1 MEAYIVE
8 FLNMLGRWVHMITG
22 IAWIGASFYF
32 VWLDNHLHAPNDQ
45 AVADKGVG
53 GELWALHG
61 GGFYNAQKYK
71 VAPAKMPEVLHWFK
85 WEAYTTWMSGMFM
98 LALIYWYS
106 AEIYLIDPSVAD
118 ISKSAAVVMGA
129 GALGI
134 GWLVY
139 DYLCKSALGKDET
152 KLSAAIFVFTVIM
165 AFILTHIFSGRG
177 AFIHFGAMLGTI
189 MAANVYFIIMPGQQA
204 LVDATVEGKIPDP
217 KYAKNAKQR
226 SVHNTY
232 FTLPVLFVMIS
243 NHYAMTYGSAWNWLI
258 LILISVAGALIRVYF
273 VKCHFGKASKT
284 PLYIAGGLLF
294 LSFLGMSPIMES
306 TQAAA
311 PITAPASTQIA
322 STSVAPSEAAS
333 TFTAVQS
340 IIKVRCATCHAAKPT
355 QAGFAAAP
363 KGVMFDTANDI
374 VKHAAAINQQTVL
387 SKAMPIANL
396 TNMLPQERA
405 LLAQWYN
412 AGAKQQ

>member
-8 FLNMLGRWVHMITG
+8 FLNMLGRWVHMVTG

-32 VWLDNHLHAPNDQ
+32 VWLDNHLHAPNDPN
-45 AVADKGVG
+45 VADKGVG

-71 VAPAKMPEVLHWFK
+71 VAPKKMPEVLHWFK

-98 LALIYWYS
+98 LALIYWYG

-129 GALGI
+129 ATLGF
-134 GWLVY
+134 GWWAY
-139 DYLCKSALGKDET
+139 DYLCKSKWGQDE
-152 KLSAAIFVFTVIM
+152 KRLSAAVFAFVVIM
-165 AFILTHIFSGRG
+165 AFFLTHVFSGRG

-204 LVDATVEGKIPDP
+204 LVDATNAGTVPDP
-217 KYAKNAKQR
+217 KYAINAKQR

-243 NHYAMTYGSAWNWLI
+243 NHYAMTYSSAWNWLL
-258 LILISVAGALIRVYF
+258 LIMISVAGALIRVYF
-273 VKCHFGKASKT
+273 VQRHFGEPSKKT
-284 PLYIAGGLLF
+284 LYAAGGLLF
-294 LSFLGMSPIMES
+294 IVFIGMSPIMPS
-306 TQAAA
+306 KQAAA
-311 PITAPASTQIA
+311 PTPVTNTTAAGNT
-322 STSVAPSEAAS
+322 PSESAK

-340 IIKVRCATCHAAKPT
+340 IMKVRCATCHAAKPT

-363 KGVMFDTANDI
+363 KGIMLETPQQI
-374 VKHAAAINQQTVL
+374 VTNAASIHQQSVL
-387 SKAMPIANL
+387 SNAMPIANL
-396 TNMLPQERA
+396 TKMTAEERA
-405 LLAQWYN
+405 FIGKWYK
-412 AGAKQQ
+412 AGAKQ

>member
-32 VWLDNHLHAPNDQ
+32 VWLDNHLHAPKDPEI
-45 AVADKGVG
+45 ADKGVG

-71 VAPAKMPEVLHWFK
+71 VAPKKMPEVLHWFK

-118 ISKSAAVVMGA
+118 ISKSAAVLMGVA
-129 GALGI
+129 TLGF
-134 GWLVY
+134 GWWAY
-139 DYLCKSALGKDET
+139 DYLCKSKWGEDE
-152 KLSAAIFVFTVIM
+152 KHLSAAVFAFTVIM
-165 AFILTHIFSGRG
+165 AFFLTHVFSGRG

-189 MAANVYFIIMPGQQA
+189 MAANVYFVIMPGQQA
-204 LVDATVEGKIPDP
+204 LVDATNAGTVPDP
-217 KYAKNAKQR
+217 KYAANAKQR

-243 NHYAMTYGSAWNWLI
+243 NHYAMTYGSAWNWLV
-258 LILISVAGALIRVYF
+258 LIMISVAGALIRVYF
-273 VKCHFGKASKT
+273 VKRHFGEASKT
-284 PLYIAGGLLF
+284 PIYAAGGLLF
-294 LSFLGMSPIMES
+294 LCFLGMSPIMES
-306 TQAAA
+306 KQAVA
-311 PITAPASTQIA
+311 PTLAPATSAATVA
-322 STSVAPSEAAS
+322 SGPSESAK

-340 IIKVRCATCHAAKPT
+340 IVKVRCASCHAAKPT

-363 KGVMFDTANDI
+363 KGINLDTPQDI
-374 VKHAAAINQQTVL
+374 AKHAASIYQQSVL
-387 SKAMPIANL
+387 SKAMPIANM
-396 TNMLPQERA
+396 TKMTDDERA
-405 LLAQWYN
+405 FIGQWYK
-412 AGAKQQ
+412 AGAKQ

>member
-32 VWLDNHLHAPNDQ
+32 VWLDNHLHAPNDPE
-45 AVADKGVG
+45 VANKGVG

-71 VAPAKMPEVLHWFK
+71 VAPKKMPEVLHWFK

-129 GALGI
+129 GTLGF
-134 GWLVY
+134 GWWAY
-139 DYLCKSALGKDET
+139 DYLCKSKWGSDE
-152 KLSAAIFVFTVIM
+152 KRLSAAVFAFTVIM
-165 AFILTHIFSGRG
+165 AFFLTHVFSGRG

-204 LVDATVEGKIPDP
+204 LVDATNAGTVPDP
-217 KYAKNAKQR
+217 KYAANAKQR

-243 NHYAMTYGSAWNWLI
+243 NHYAMTYSSAWNWLI
-258 LILISVAGALIRVYF
+258 LIFISVAGALIRVYF
-273 VKCHFGKASKT
+273 VKRHFGEASKT
-284 PLYIAGGLLF
+284 PLYVAGGLLF
-294 LSFLGMSPIMES
+294 LCFLGMSPLMSAKLEG
-306 TQAAA
+306 A
-311 PITAPASTQIA
+311 PAPVAITAEAS
-322 STSVAPSEAAS
+322 SGPSDTAK

-340 IIKVRCATCHAAKPT
+340 IVKVRCATCHAAKPT

-363 KGVMFDTANDI
+363 NGIMLETSQQIITN
-374 VKHAAAINQQTVL
+374 AATIYQQSVL
-387 SKAMPIANL
+387 SNAMPIANL
-396 TNMLPQERA
+396 TKMKPEERA
-405 LLAQWYN
+405 FIGQWYK
-412 AGAKQQ
+412 AGAKQ